1 MPANPKLVL
10 SNLHIHITGGDVEK
24 CCDYRITEEVE
35 GITTGDVGY
44 VAADNLTSADVLE
57 ALKTLVVNDINSRQT
72 TYTFALDDVV
82 TWECSL

>member
-1 MPANPKLVL
+1 MPVPRIIL
-10 SNLHIHITGGDVEK
+10 SHPHIDVVGSDIEK
-24 CCDYRITEEVE
+24 CCDYRLTEEVE
-35 GITTGDVGY
+35 GITTGEVGY